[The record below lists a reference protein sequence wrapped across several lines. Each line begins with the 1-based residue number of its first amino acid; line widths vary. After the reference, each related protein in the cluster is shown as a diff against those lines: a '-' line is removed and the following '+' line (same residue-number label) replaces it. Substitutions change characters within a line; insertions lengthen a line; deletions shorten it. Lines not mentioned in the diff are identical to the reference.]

1 MHFEHGRARRRKG
14 LIPSRADVLWLG
26 NLYAILRYQYFPLWF
41 EKIF

>member
-26 NLYAILRYQYFPLWF
+26 NLDTQQTDNAGSIQT
-41 EKIF
+41 EG